1 MSDPASVSRELPP
14 KVRRAL
20 ELAYAVEGVVSA
32 RVWQWPGCVA
42 VGIRGS
48 GTSSAPDLLRRVQ
61 EAVAGLQNPD
71 ESWEF
76 GILDDET
83 IPPPHEA

>member
-1 MSDPASVSRELPP
+1 LPS
-14 KVRRAL
+14 KVRRTL

-32 RVWQWPGCVA
+32 RVWQWPGCIA

-48 GTSSAPDLLRRVQ
+48 GSASPADLLRRVQ
-61 EAVAGLQNPD
+61 IAVAGLRNAD
-71 ESWEF
+71 ERWEF

-83 IPPPHEA
+83 IPASSPPAPAT